1 MSRLRTWLAHS
12 LTVGLDIDSP
22 ETTALRRRI
31 IQENRFLRRIYETW
45 YGKIA
50 AVLPLPPGAVLEL
63 GSGAGFLREFVPDA
77 ITSELFPTP
86 GVCAALDG
94 QQLPFRDG
102 SLRAIV
108 MTNVLHHLP
117 QPRSFFGEAARCV
130 RPGGVLL
137 LIEPWVTAWSRL
149 IYTRLH
155 HEPFA
160 PDMETWEFPSSG
172 PLSGANGALPYII
185 FERDRAQFEREFPM
199 WRVEQIEP
207 IMPFAYLVSGGVSM
221 RQMMPGWSFPLW
233 HVFER
238 LPGIRKQG
246 MFASVVVRRI
256 ATDPNQTAH

>member
-1 MSRLRTWLAHS
+1 MSRLRKWLAHP

-31 IQENRFLRRIYETW
+31 IQENRFLRQIYQTW
-45 YGKIA
+45 YCKIA
-50 AVLPLPPGAVLEL
+50 AALPPTPGAVLEL
-63 GSGAGFLREFVPDA
+63 GSGAGFLREFVPDV

-86 GVCAALDG
+86 GVNAALDA
-94 QQLPFRDG
+94 QCLPFRDA
-102 SLRAIV
+102 SLRAIA

-117 QPRSFFGEAARCV
+117 QPRAFFAEAGRCV
-130 RPGGVLL
+130 RPGGALL

-160 PDMETWEFPSSG
+160 PHMQRWEFPPSG

-199 WRVEQIEP
+199 WRVERIEP
-207 IMPFAYLVSGGVSM
+207 LMPFAYLVSGGVSM
-221 RQMMPGWSFPLW
+221 RQLMPGWSYSLW
-233 HVFER
+233 RMVER

-246 MFASVVVRRI
+246 MFAWVMVKRV
-256 ATDPNQTAH
+256 